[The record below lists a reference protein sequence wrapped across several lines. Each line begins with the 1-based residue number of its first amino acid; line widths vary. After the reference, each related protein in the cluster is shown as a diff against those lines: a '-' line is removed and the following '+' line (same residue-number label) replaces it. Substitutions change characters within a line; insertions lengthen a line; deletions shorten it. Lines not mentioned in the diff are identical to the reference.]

1 VPHPHHRLTTIAIL
15 GADTVVENALS
26 LLLGG
31 AGYDTRV
38 LEEPSAPAANAEGQ
52 LAGVDL
58 LLLTPSLRE
67 ETQEGF
73 LKAIEATPAASGV
86 PVLTLSTAP
95 QRDLND
101 RKGMVPWPTPLENL
115 TRAIEA
121 ALVSAPG
128 GEPSGEPSGEPGGE
142 PGGVERPPSKP
153 AGRDGASAR
162 GECA

>member
-1 VPHPHHRLTTIAIL
+1 VPHHHRPTTIAIL

-38 LEEPSAPAANAEGQ
+38 LEEPSAPAANAEEQ

-67 ETQEGF
+67 EDEEGF
-73 LKAIEATPAASGV
+73 LRAIAAAGV

-95 QRDLND
+95 QDELND
-101 RKGMVPWPTPLENL
+101 RAGMVPWPTPLEDL
-115 TRAIEA
+115 ERAIEA

-128 GEPSGEPSGEPGGE
+128 GEAGGE
-142 PGGVERPPSKP
+142 PGGVQRPPSAP
-153 AGRDGASAR
+153 AGDGGDAAR
-162 GECA
+162 EECA

>member
-1 VPHPHHRLTTIAIL
+1 MPHHHRPTTIAIL

-31 AGYDTRV
+31 AGYDTRILD
-38 LEEPSAPAANAEGQ
+38 LEEPSASAANAEEQ

-67 ETQEGF
+67 ETREGF
-73 LKAIEATPAASGV
+73 LKAIAAAPSAVGV

-95 QRDLND
+95 QDEPND
-101 RKGMVPWPTPLENL
+101 RTGVVPWPTPLETL
-115 TRAIEA
+115 RLAIEA
-121 ALVSAPG
+121 ALAPA
-128 GEPSGEPSGEPGGE
+128 PSGE

-153 AGRDGASAR
+153 AGHDGAAAR
-162 GECA
+162 EECA

>member
-1 VPHPHHRLTTIAIL
+1 MPHHHRPTTIAIL

-31 AGYDTRV
+31 AGYDTKL
-38 LEEPSAPAANAEGQ
+38 LEEPSASAANAQEQ

-58 LLLTPSLRE
+58 LLLTPSLHE

-73 LKAIEATPAASGV
+73 LRTIEATPAASGV

-95 QRDLND
+95 QDELNGLT
-101 RKGMVPWPTPLENL
+101 GMVPWPTPLEDL

-121 ALVSAPG
+121 ALVSV
-128 GEPSGEPSGEPGGE
+128 PGGE
-142 PGGVERPPSKP
+142 PGVVERLPSKP
-153 AGRDGASAR
+153 AGHGGAAAR
-162 GECA
+162 EECA

>member
-1 VPHPHHRLTTIAIL
+1 MPHHHRPTNVAII

-38 LEEPSAPAANAEGQ
+38 LEDLSASAANAEEQ
-52 LAGVDL
+52 LGGVDL

-67 ETQEGF
+67 EDEEGF
-73 LKAIEATPAASGV
+73 LRAIEAAPAAAAGV

-95 QRDLND
+95 QDELNA
-101 RKGMVPWPTPLENL
+101 RAGMVPWPTPLGDL

-121 ALVSAPG
+121 ALVSV
-128 GEPSGEPSGEPGGE
+128 PGGE
-142 PGGVERPPSKP
+142 PGSVQRLPSAP
-153 AGRDGASAR
+153 AGYGGAAAR
-162 GECA
+162 EECA

>member
-1 VPHPHHRLTTIAIL
+1 MPHHHRPTTIAIL

-31 AGYDTRV
+31 AGYSTKV
-38 LEEPSAPAANAEGQ
+38 LEDPSAFAANAEEQ
-52 LAGVDL
+52 LQGVDL

-73 LKAIEATPAASGV
+73 LKAIEAAPAASDV

-95 QRDLND
+95 QREPND
-101 RKGMVPWPTPLENL
+101 RTAGVVPWPTPLENL
-115 TRAIEA
+115 RLAIEA

-128 GEPSGEPSGEPGGE
+128 SEPGGL
-142 PGGVERPPSKP
+142 ERPPSTP
-153 AGRDGASAR
+153 AGYGGAAAR
-162 GECA
+162 ECS

>member
-1 VPHPHHRLTTIAIL
+1 MPHHHRPTTIAIL

-31 AGYDTRV
+31 AGYTTKV
-38 LEEPSAPAANAEGQ
+38 LEEPSASAPEAEEQ
-52 LAGVDL
+52 LEGVD

-86 PVLTLSTAP
+86 PVLVLSTAP
-95 QRDLND
+95 QREPND
-101 RKGMVPWPTPLENL
+101 RTAGVVPWPTPLEDL

-121 ALVSAPG
+121 ALVSAP
-128 GEPSGEPSGEPGGE
+128 SSE

-153 AGRDGASAR
+153 AGHGGAAAR
-162 GECA
+162 KEYA

>member
-1 VPHPHHRLTTIAIL
+1 VPHHHRPTTIAIL

-31 AGYDTRV
+31 AGYSTKL
-38 LEEPSAPAANAEGQ
+38 LEEPSASAANAQEQ

-67 ETQEGF
+67 EDEEGF
-73 LKAIEATPAASGV
+73 LRAIEATPATVGI

-95 QRDLND
+95 QREPND
-101 RKGMVPWPTPLENL
+101 RTAGMVPWPTPLEDL
-115 TRAIEA
+115 TRAIEG

-128 GEPSGEPSGEPGGE
+128 GVQRLPST
-142 PGGVERPPSKP
+142 P
-153 AGRDGASAR
+153 AGYGAAAR
-162 GECA
+162 EECA

>member
-1 VPHPHHRLTTIAIL
+1 VPHHRPTTIAIL

-31 AGYDTRV
+31 AGYDIKV
-38 LEEPSAPAANAEGQ
+38 LEEPSAPAASAEEQ

-67 ETQEGF
+67 GTKEGF
-73 LKAIEATPAASGV
+73 LRAIAAAPAVLGV

-95 QRDLND
+95 QDELNGLT
-101 RKGMVPWPTPLENL
+101 GMVPWPTPLEDL

-121 ALVSAPG
+121 ALAPA
-128 GEPSGEPSGEPGGE
+128 PSSE

-153 AGRDGASAR
+153 AGHGGAAAR
-162 GECA
+162 ECA